1 MQSITPQDAINV
13 NKDELDNKV
22 NDEVNNKV
30 DDEVNNEE
38 GEIEEYIDYSGLS
51 TTVHSIKGAI

>member
-13 NKDELDNKV
+13 DEDELDN
-22 NDEVNNKV
+22 EVDNEV
-30 DDEVNNEE
+30 DDEVDNEVNDKE

-51 TTVHSIKGAI
+51 TIVHSIKGAI